1 MNKLLFIQKEL
12 NLLSECDINQLYVKL
27 FTEKLS
33 KILDVSISENLVPN
47 GFDFKFDINKPQEQ
61 NIQEFKSQC
70 KECYGIDEPSQV
82 KYHLRSVFSN
92 VYLKNF
98 NYRHKTFTL
107 RKDPYNGVRQLFTMI
122 DYVTNLKTRFGT
134 KYVENIMAKYNIS
147 SYSLSFNCH
156 IRELNTRVQLFK
168 NGNIK
173 CTSTSE
179 TFHKIMEMNDEVV
192 RISKSPQLYY

>member
-12 NLLSECDINQLYVKL
+12 NLLSKSDVNKLYAKL

-33 KILDVSISENLVPN
+33 TILGVSVGSNLMPD
-47 GFDFKFDINKPQEQ
+47 GFDFKFDISKSQEQ
-61 NIQEFKSQC
+61 NIQDFKSFC
-70 KECYGIDEPSQV
+70 LEYYGIAEPKEI
-82 KYHLRSVFSN
+82 KYHLSSVFRN

-98 NYRHKTFTL
+98 NYKHKTFTL

-122 DYVTNLKTRFGT
+122 DYVTNLKVRFGS

-147 SYSLSFNCH
+147 SYSVSFNCH

-179 TFHKIMEMNDEVV
+179 TFYKIIEMNDDVV
-192 RISKSPQLYY
+192 KLSHSPQVY